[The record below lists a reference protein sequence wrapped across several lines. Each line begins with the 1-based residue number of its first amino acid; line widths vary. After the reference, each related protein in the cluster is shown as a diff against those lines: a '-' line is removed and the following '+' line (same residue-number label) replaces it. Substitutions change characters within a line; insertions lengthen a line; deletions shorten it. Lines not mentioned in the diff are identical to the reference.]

1 MLNEYVRSNLLFI
14 LRSSLLIMFSSF
26 IAKFL
31 GYFWI
36 YLISKQGPEVLG
48 YVSLALS
55 FGSIFQ
61 VISSL
66 GILKSSIRNY
76 IYYKENFDK
85 RRFER
90 IVNLSFTLVLI
101 SNLVF
106 LFIVIL
112 FGNIIS
118 TYIYKLPSLYLW
130 MVVIA
135 VTLVIVRTLRT
146 YSSHLWADNKVS
158 ILIISSALFPSV
170 MKLVSLLVFFYL
182 LNKDMIFSA
191 IVSFVVSEI
200 MSTLFVFM
208 YALRISNIKP
218 RIVYDLYKYKED
230 VLYILRY
237 SLPLVVPM
245 SLGVISKEID
255 KIMLNYFL
263 DVDIVGVYAVSIPFI
278 TLITTIITSLYPSTV
293 VFTIREVS
301 KKRIREF
308 EQIMSIM
315 LKYIFIFSLL
325 VYAIYILYGMDIIR
339 IIFGKQYVMA
349 YYALVIL
356 YPAFMIPTVFGIYG
370 RFLWSKENLSYLIWV
385 SVIVLALSIVLN
397 YVLIPRYGIIGA
409 SISTLIISLIG
420 PFYTFRRTLKYFKFN
435 IPYLSLLISF
445 LLALFVLYGINY
457 IVHIFIEY
465 LNVWQASIMLVLSIL
480 VYIAVLFIFRIITIG
495 EIMKIIRFLL
505 YSKSK

>member
-1 MLNEYVRSNLLFI
+1 MLNEYLRSNLLFV
-14 LRSSLLIMFSSF
+14 LKSSFLIMFSSF

-76 IYYKENFDK
+76 TYYKENFDK
-85 RRFER
+85 ERFER
-90 IVNLSFTLVLI
+90 IVNLSFTLVLL
-101 SNLVF
+101 SNLMF
-106 LFIVIL
+106 LFVVVL
-112 FGNIIS
+112 FGNVIS
-118 TYIYKLPSLYLW
+118 TYIYKLPSLYFW
-130 MVVIA
+130 MIVLA
-135 VTLVIVRTLRT
+135 VTLVIVRTLRA
-146 YSSHLWADNKVS
+146 YSAHLWADNKVS
-158 ILIISSALFPSV
+158 VPIIGSVLFPSV
-170 MKLVSLLVFFYL
+170 LKLVSLVMFFYL

-191 IVSFVVSEI
+191 IISFVISEI
-200 MSTLFVFM
+200 LSTLFVFI
-208 YALRISNIKP
+208 YALRISDIKP
-218 RIVYDLYKYKED
+218 KIVYNLHKYKED
-230 VLYILRY
+230 VFYILKY
-237 SLPLVVPM
+237 SLPLIIPM
-245 SLGVISKEID
+245 GLGVISKEID

-263 DVDIVGVYAVSIPFI
+263 DVGVVGVYAVSIPFI
-278 TLITTIITSLYPSTV
+278 TIITTIITSLYPSTV

-315 LKYIFIFSLL
+315 LKYIFIFSLS
-325 VYAIYILYGMDIIR
+325 VYAVYILYGMDIIR
-339 IIFGKQYVMA
+339 IIFGKQYLMA

-356 YPAFMIPTVFGIYG
+356 YPAFMIPAVFGIYG

-385 SVIVLALSIVLN
+385 SFIVLVLSIVLN
-397 YVLIPRYGIIGA
+397 YILIPKYGIIGA

-420 PFYTFRRTLKYFKFN
+420 PIYTFKRTLKYFRFN
-435 IPYLSLLISF
+435 IPYLSLIISF
-445 LLALFVLYGINY
+445 FLALFVLYGVNY

-465 LNVWQASIMLVLSIL
+465 LNVWQASVMLLLSIL
-480 VYIAVLFIFRIITIG
+480 VYIAILFVFRIVSIS

-505 YSKSK
+505 YSKSE